1 MRSSYT
7 VFPPVSLVVDGRP
20 RRATSHS
27 VEVPALEHAVAIQ
40 PERAQRR
47 LRAWPIFLGA
57 IALGVLVGV
66 LTKPADAHH
75 KARTSAAHALVNSL
89 K

>member
-1 MRSSYT
+1 MRSSYP
-7 VFPPVSLVVDGRP
+7 VLPLVSLVVDGRP
-20 RRATSHS
+20 RRVTSRT
-27 VEVPALEHAVAIQ
+27 VKEPALVSSVATK

-57 IALGVLVGV
+57 IALGVIVGV

-75 KARTSAAHALVNSL
+75 KARGAAHALV
-89 K
+89 KR